1 MPVNAKLTGIGAAPG
16 VSVGKAVLVRTFDLD
31 SVEALRKTISKE
43 DSEREIKRYKDAV
56 KVALDELESLE
67 KDVKGR
73 LGEDKA
79 AIFTAQ
85 RLMLED
91 PTLEYTIETKI
102 SENLFTA
109 ERACLEACEEQAKML
124 ESMDDPYFAARA
136 VDMRDIGKRLVRCL
150 LGIQDRGS
158 LKSIP
163 EGSVVVAY
171 DLAPSDTA
179 CLEIDKVVG
188 IVLDRGGRTSHT
200 AILARSLGIP
210 AVVGTQNATQ
220 LVSQGDILTLDGDK
234 GEVGINPD
242 EAVLSAFT
250 ARVQKFF
257 DEKKR
262 LSLLK
267 DLPAMTKDGKR
278 VELAANIGNVSDVPM
293 VLNAGADGVGLFRTE
308 FLFLD
313 RTSVPTE
320 EEQFEAYKEV
330 LSKLSPRPIVVR
342 TLDIGGDKEIP
353 YLGLSKEE
361 NPFLGLR
368 AIRLCLKERELF
380 RTQLRALLRAA
391 SYGNLKIMFP
401 MISNLNELREAKK
414 EVLKV
419 KEELESQGTKVPDF
433 EVGIMVEIPSAAI
446 DADILARECDFFS
459 IGTND
464 LVQYTIAV
472 DRGNPEVAYL
482 SDPFHPAVL
491 RLIART
497 IEEGHKHGI
506 WVGMCGEMAGMP
518 MAVPLLVGMGIDE
531 LSMASGMV
539 LKIKDLLRRLD
550 YETCKGIW
558 NKVREMS
565 TREEIKGYLQS
576 VLEELGFA
584 ETS

>member
-16 VSVGKAVLVRTFDLD
+16 VAVGKAVLVRTFDLD

>member
-1 MPVNAKLTGIGAAPG
+1 MPANARITGIGAAPG
-16 VSVGKAVLVRTFDLD
+16 VAVGKAFLIRTFDLD
-31 SVEALRKTISKE
+31 SVEALHGSISRE
-43 DSEREIKRYKDAV
+43 ESEQEIRRYKDAL
-56 KVALDELESLE
+56 KAAVAELENLE
-67 KDVKGR
+67 RDVKAR

-85 RLMLED
+85 KMMAED
-91 PTLEYTIETKI
+91 PTLEDAIETRI

-109 ERACLEACEEQAKML
+109 ERACLDACEEQARML
-124 ESMDDPYFAARA
+124 ESMEDPYFAARA
-136 VDMRDIGKRLVRCL
+136 TDMRDIGKRLVRCL
-150 LGIQDRGS
+150 VGIQDRDS

-163 EGSVVVAY
+163 EGSIVVAR

-210 AVVGTQNATQ
+210 AVVGTQNVTHM
-220 LVSQGDILTLDGDK
+220 VSQGDVLTIDGDR
-234 GEVGINPD
+234 GEVDINPD
-242 EAVLSAFT
+242 AATLQRFT
-250 ARVQKFF
+250 ERVKRFQ

-267 DLPAMTKDGKR
+267 DLPAKTKDGKR
-278 VELAANIGNVSDVPM
+278 VELAVNIGNTTDVPL

-313 RTSVPTE
+313 RTSVPDE
-320 EEQFEAYKEV
+320 KEQFEAYEKV
-330 LSKLSPRPIVVR
+330 LSGLSPKPVVVR
-342 TLDIGGDKEIP
+342 TLDIGGDKDIP
-353 YLGLSKEE
+353 YLGLEKEE

-368 AIRLCLKERELF
+368 AIRLCLKKRDLF
-380 RTQLRALLRAA
+380 RTQLRALLKSA
-391 SYGNLKIMFP
+391 SHGNLKIMFP

-414 EVLKV
+414 EVFHV
-419 KEELESQGTKVPDF
+419 KEELESEGTRVPDF
-433 EVGIMVEIPSAAI
+433 EVGIMIEIPSAAI
-446 DADILARECDFFS
+446 DADILAPECDFFS

-539 LKIKDLLRRLD
+539 LKIKDLLLKLD
-550 YETCKGIW
+550 YQTCKGIW
-558 NKVREMS
+558 EKVKTMS
-565 TREEIKGYLQS
+565 TREDIKSYLES
-576 VLEELGFA
+576 VLKEVGFS
-584 ETS
+584 EQS

>member
-250 ARVQKFF
+250 ARVQKFI

-353 YLGLSKEE
+353 YLGLPKEE

-518 MAVPLLVGMGIDE
+518 MAAPLLVGMGIDE
-531 LSMASGMV
+531 LSMAPGMV
-539 LKIKDLLRRLD
+539 LKIKDLLRKLD

-558 NKVREMS
+558 DKVREMS

-584 ETS
+584 EAS

>member
-1 MPVNAKLTGIGAAPG
+1 MSANAVLTGIGAAPG
-16 VSVGKAVLVRTFDLD
+16 IAVGKAVLVRTFDLE
-31 SVEALRKTISKE
+31 SVEVLRKTISKE
-43 DSEREIKRYKDAV
+43 DSKAETKRYRDALT
-56 KVALDELESLE
+56 VAADELEGLE
-67 KDVKGR
+67 RDVKSR

-79 AIFTAQ
+79 AIFAAH

-91 PTLEYTIETKI
+91 PTLGDAIEAKI

-109 ERACLEACEEQAKML
+109 ERACLEACEEQARML
-124 ESMDDPYFAARA
+124 ETMDDPYFAARA
-136 VDMRDIGKRLVRCL
+136 TDMRDIGKRLVRCL
-150 LGIQDRGS
+150 LGIGDKSS

-163 EGSVVVAY
+163 EGSIVVAD

-179 CLEIDKVVG
+179 SLETDKIAG
-188 IVLDRGGRTSHT
+188 IVLDKGGRTSHT

-210 AVVGTQNATQ
+210 AVAATRNAT
-220 LVSQGDILTLDGDK
+220 LVISQGDVLILDGDK
-234 GEVGINPD
+234 GEVRINPD
-242 EAVLSAFT
+242 ETTLGAFT
-250 ARVQKFF
+250 EKVRKLR

-262 LSLLK
+262 LDMLK
-267 DLPAMTKDGKR
+267 DFPAVTRDGKHL
-278 VELAANIGNVSDVPM
+278 ELAANIGNVTDVPM

-313 RTSVPTE
+313 RATVPTE

-330 LSKLSPRPIVVR
+330 LSKLSPQPIVVR

-353 YLGLSKEE
+353 YLGLGKEE

-368 AIRLCLKERELF
+368 AIRLCLKKKDLF

-401 MISNLNELREAKK
+401 MISNLNELKEAKE

-419 KEELESQGTKVPDF
+419 KEELESLGVKVPDF
-433 EVGIMVEIPSAAI
+433 EIGIMVEIPSAAI

-472 DRGNPEVAYL
+472 DRGNAEVAYL

-497 IEEGHKHGI
+497 IEEGHKRGI

-518 MAVPLLVGMGIDE
+518 LAAPLLLGMGIDE
-531 LSMASGMV
+531 LSMAAGSV

-550 YETCKGIW
+550 YECCKAVW
-558 NKVREMS
+558 NKVKDMS
-565 TREEIKGYLQS
+565 TREEIKEYLRS
-576 VLEELGFA
+576 VLEKAGF
-584 ETS
+584 SGVS